1 MEQFLESCPIELTM
15 WLIDRSRTSLSQ
27 IARFADQY
35 VSLRKSYVPSNGTEF
50 SKTAESAVMTSFK
63 SKWSPK
69 PFRRRYGK
77 TPTAVSPAAP
87 PVIKPP
93 IITPAKTAFTST
105 AKITVKPVCYYCK
118 LPNHRIAECHK
129 RMRDESKNT
138 LVKDSML
145 IASHSA
151 IPFHTGVTALPEGCT
166 KVGDSLQNTVALPVL
181 PVNPL
186 FAPFCKPDLI
196 LSADGCEYPIHVLRD
211 TAALQFVILSSSIPT
226 TGYAHT
232 GDIRLLRGITNT
244 VIEVPLVSIHLKT
257 DGIDQT
263 VLAGLIEQLP
273 EGVDFLLGND
283 MWFMS
288 HPLPESNEY
297 IAVVTRSV
305 SASLK
310 SVDGP
315 QVPITQTDIASVFD
329 SPSVV
334 VASDIARHY
343 GDLDLN
349 AVQSSDD
356 FVQLQKADIGLQA
369 LTRSVED
376 PPFPVGKSF
385 SFNRKGALMHHS
397 AATKKLPEA
406 DQLVIPTPS
415 RNKMLHLAHDIPAAG
430 HLGFAKTQAR
440 MWNHVYWPH
449 IWKDTLAY
457 IRSCDRCQRV
467 GKGPKPAPAP
477 LIPLPVVSEPVQ
489 RIAIDTVGP
498 LPVCVK
504 SKNRF
509 ILTILDLATHYPEA
523 VALPD
528 HTAKTVASA

>member
-1 MEQFLESCPIELTM
+1 
-15 WLIDRSRTSLSQ
+15 
-27 IARFADQY
+27 
-35 VSLRKSYVPSNGTEF
+35 
-50 SKTAESAVMTSFK
+50 
-63 SKWSPK
+63 
-69 PFRRRYGK
+69 
-77 TPTAVSPAAP
+77 
-87 PVIKPP
+87 
-93 IITPAKTAFTST
+93 
-105 AKITVKPVCYYCK
+105 
-118 LPNHRIAECHK
+118 
-129 RMRDESKNT
+129 MRDESKNT

-186 FAPFCKPDLI
+186 FAPFCKPGLV

-211 TAALQFVILSSSIPT
+211 TAALQSVILSSSIPT

-263 VLAGLIEQLP
+263 VLVGLIEQLP

-283 MWFMS
+283 LWFMA

-315 QVPITQTDIASVFD
+315 QVPITQSDSASVHD
-329 SPSVV
+329 SV
-334 VASDIARHY
+334 VASDISRHY

-369 LTRSVED
+369 LSRSVED
-376 PPFPVGKSF
+376 APFPVGKSF
-385 SFNRKGALMHHS
+385 FFLQKGALMHRS

-406 DQLVIPTPS
+406 DQLVIPTAL

-430 HLGFAKTQAR
+430 HLGFAKTQA
-440 MWNHVYWPH
+440 
-449 IWKDTLAY
+449 
-457 IRSCDRCQRV
+457 
-467 GKGPKPAPAP
+467 
-477 LIPLPVVSEPVQ
+477 
-489 RIAIDTVGP
+489 
-498 LPVCVK
+498 
-504 SKNRF
+504 
-509 ILTILDLATHYPEA
+509 
-523 VALPD
+523 
-528 HTAKTVASA
+528 

>member
-1 MEQFLESCPIELTM
+1 MKQFLESCPIELTV
-15 WLIDRSRTSLSQ
+15 WLIDRSPTSLSQ
-27 IARFADQY
+27 MARFADHY
-35 VSLRKSYVPSNGTEF
+35 VSLRKSFVPSNGTEG
-50 SKTAESAVMTSFK
+50 SKPTESAVMTSFK

-93 IITPAKTAFTST
+93 IIIPAKTAFTST
-105 AKITVKPVCYYCK
+105 AKTTVKPVCYYCK

-186 FAPFCKPDLI
+186 FAPFCKPGLV

-263 VLAGLIEQLP
+263 VLVGLIEQLP

-283 MWFMS
+283 LWFMA

-297 IAVVTRSV
+297 IAVITRSV

-315 QVPITQTDIASVFD
+315 QVPITQSDSASMHD
-329 SPSVV
+329 SV
-334 VASDIARHY
+334 VASDISRHY

-369 LTRSVED
+369 LSRSVED
-376 PPFPVGKSF
+376 APFPVGKSF
-385 SFNRKGALMHHS
+385 FFLQKGALMHHS
-397 AATKKLPEA
+397 AATNKLPEA
-406 DQLVIPTPS
+406 EQLVIPTAL
-415 RNKMLHLAHDIPAAG
+415 RNKMLHL
-430 HLGFAKTQAR
+430 
-440 MWNHVYWPH
+440 
-449 IWKDTLAY
+449 
-457 IRSCDRCQRV
+457 
-467 GKGPKPAPAP
+467 
-477 LIPLPVVSEPVQ
+477 
-489 RIAIDTVGP
+489 
-498 LPVCVK
+498 
-504 SKNRF
+504 
-509 ILTILDLATHYPEA
+509 
-523 VALPD
+523 
-528 HTAKTVASA
+528 